1 MGREVRS
8 GPVAVVP
15 ETEKSI
21 STFFE
26 FFGGPQ
32 EGYGFMCR
40 HIAAIPNTHW
50 ISKYPSGHV
59 VLPCRVTERHASLT
73 SSSTM
78 LGDAPSRLN
87 CHAE

>member
-1 MGREVRS
+1 
-8 GPVAVVP
+8 
-15 ETEKSI
+15 
-21 STFFE
+21 
-26 FFGGPQ
+26 
-32 EGYGFMCR
+32 MCR

-59 VLPCRVTERHASLT
+59 VLSCRVTERHASLT
-73 SSSTM
+73 SSSKM